1 MHVTGLFVK
10 LLVSVLRY
18 GLSAFRSQAVTL
30 FKTKQKAM
38 NKYYKKVLEVL
49 KTNKDIKALGFSR
62 KEVRGV
68 AANVADKLNLKDEAT
83 DEEVSEAIDDAVDA
97 VMPLLKLSQSVA
109 DRQVQSYKDAHPE
122 KDADDPDD
130 DDDNDDDDK
139 PARTSPSKKGKK
151 NTKDDNNDVNSALL
165 ASIKALTESVSG
177 MKDEIALLKSGKVA
191 DSRRAKVEKLLKD
204 TGKFG
209 ERMLKAYSRMTFKDD
224 DEFDDYLDE
233 LKEDIE
239 AVNQERADKGLEKLG
254 VPPATNIKKKPGE
267 KELMS
272 DDEVKELAKM

>member
-1 MHVTGLFVK
+1 MHVTELFVK
-10 LLVSVLRY
+10 LLVLVLRY

-83 DEEVSEAIDDAVDA
+83 DEEVGEAIDDAIDA

-109 DRQVQSYKDAHPE
+109 DRQVQTYKDAHPE
-122 KDADDPDD
+122 KDADTSDD
-130 DDDNDDDDK
+130 DDDNNDV
-139 PARTSPSKKGKK
+139 PAQPSPSKKRNK
-151 NTKDDNNDVNSALL
+151 NTKDDNDDVNSALL
-165 ASIKALTESVSG
+165 ASINALTESVSG

-191 DSRRAKVEKLLKD
+191 ESRRAKVEKLLKD

-233 LKEDIE
+233 LKEDID

-254 VPPATNIKKKPGE
+254 VPPATNIKKKSGE

>member
-1 MHVTGLFVK
+1 
-10 LLVSVLRY
+10 
-18 GLSAFRSQAVTL
+18 
-30 FKTKQKAM
+30 M

-83 DEEVSEAIDDAVDA
+83 DEEVSEAIDDAIDA

-109 DRQVQSYKDAHPE
+109 DRQVQNYKYAHPG
-122 KDADDPDD
+122 KDADASDD
-130 DDDNDDDDK
+130 DDDNDDE
-139 PARTSPSKKGKK
+139 PAHASPSKNGKK
-151 NTKDDNNDVNSALL
+151 NTKDDNDDANSALL

-177 MKDEIALLKSGKVA
+177 MKDEIAQLKSGKVA
-191 DSRRAKVEKLLKD
+191 DGRRAKVEALLKD

-224 DEFDDYLDE
+224 DEFDDYLEE
-233 LKEDIE
+233 LKEDID

>member
-1 MHVTGLFVK
+1 MHVTELFVK

-62 KEVRGV
+62 KEIRSV

-83 DEEVSEAIDDAVDA
+83 DEEVGEAIDDAVDA

-109 DRQVQSYKDAHPE
+109 DRQVQNYKDAHPG

-130 DDDNDDDDK
+130 DDDNDDE
-139 PARTSPSKKGKK
+139 PAHASPSKKGKK
-151 NTKDDNNDVNSALL
+151 NTKDDNDDVNSALL

-224 DEFDDYLDE
+224 DEFDDYLEE

>member
-30 FKTKQKAM
+30 LKTRQKAM

-62 KEVRGV
+62 KEIRGV
-68 AANVADKLNLKDEAT
+68 AAYVADKLNLKDEAT
-83 DEEVSEAIDDAVDA
+83 DEEVGEAIDDAIDA
-97 VMPLLKLSQSVA
+97 VMPLLKLSQSVV

-130 DDDNDDDDK
+130 DDDKDDE
-139 PARTSPSKKGKK
+139 PAHNSPSKKGKK
-151 NTKDDNNDVNSALL
+151 NTKDDNDDVNSALL

-254 VPPATNIKKKPGE
+254 VPPATSIKKKPGD

>member
-1 MHVTGLFVK
+1 MHVTELFVK

-18 GLSAFRSQAVTL
+18 GLSAFRSQAVTF

-62 KEVRGV
+62 KDVRGV

-83 DEEVSEAIDDAVDA
+83 DEEVSEAIDDAIDA

-109 DRQVQSYKDAHPE
+109 DRQVQNYKDAHPE
-122 KDADDPDD
+122 KDADTSDD
-130 DDDNDDDDK
+130 DDDNDDE
-139 PARTSPSKKGKK
+139 PAHTSPSKKGKK
-151 NTKDDNNDVNSALL
+151 NTKDDNDDVNSALL

-224 DEFDDYLDE
+224 DEFDDYLEE

>member
-30 FKTKQKAM
+30 LKTKQKAM

-49 KTNKDIKALGFSR
+49 KTNKDIKALWFSR
-62 KEVRGV
+62 KEIRGI

-109 DRQVQSYKDAHPE
+109 DRQVQNYKDAHPE
-122 KDADDPDD
+122 KDADAPDD
-130 DDDNDDDDK
+130 DDDNDDE
-139 PARTSPSKKGKK
+139 PAHTSPSKKGKK
-151 NTKDDNNDVNSALL
+151 NTKDDNDDVNSALL

-233 LKEDIE
+233 LKEDID

>member
-1 MHVTGLFVK
+1 MHVTELFVK

-30 FKTKQKAM
+30 FKTRQKAM

-83 DEEVSEAIDDAVDA
+83 DEEVSEAIDDAIDA

-109 DRQVQSYKDAHPE
+109 DRQVQNYKDAHPE
-122 KDADDPDD
+122 KDADTSDD
-130 DDDNDDDDK
+130 DDDNDDE
-139 PARTSPSKKGKK
+139 PAHTSPSKKGKK
-151 NTKDDNNDVNSALL
+151 NTKDDNDDVNSALL

-224 DEFDDYLDE
+224 DEFDDYLEE

>member
-1 MHVTGLFVK
+1 MHVTELFVK

-18 GLSAFRSQAVTL
+18 GLSAFRSQAVTF

-83 DEEVSEAIDDAVDA
+83 DEEVSEAIDDAIDA

-109 DRQVQSYKDAHPE
+109 DRQVQNYKDAHPE
-122 KDADDPDD
+122 KDADTSDD
-130 DDDNDDDDK
+130 DDDNDDE
-139 PARTSPSKKGKK
+139 PAHTSPSKKGKK
-151 NTKDDNNDVNSALL
+151 NTKDDNDDVNSALL

-209 ERMLKAYSRMTFKDD
+209 ERMLKSYSRMTFKDD
-224 DEFDDYLDE
+224 DEFDDYLEE